1 MKKPV
6 NAQLKAV
13 VIGAGLAGEGHTV
26 ALQSAGVDVQ
36 AICSRTPKIVSEL
49 AGRLGVG
56 QASSDWRRSLED
68 VRPDIVAI
76 ATPAMAHV
84 EQITAALEL
93 GCHIYADKPLA
104 VTAREARQLCEL
116 ALRHGV
122 KTALATTW
130 MYDPG
135 VAYLSELVA
144 AGSIGRPLEVESRHL
159 LVWPYPVAVTWMNR
173 LREGGGLLNNRFPHQ
188 LAAAQRVVGGE
199 VLQAMGEAR
208 LYHSRLPNTGHL
220 HDYRQRRTLRPEEL
234 VDIPWEEVDGD
245 DACTVLLR
253 LGAPGA
259 DSRNTVFGHIHCSAV
274 IRPHQERT
282 LTIYGA
288 EGSLHYAGG
297 VHFGTRPKSAAQLY
311 ISRAALRSDEWVDE
325 PVPERIFQGL
335 PRIGNELQRDWA
347 ALAREFVAAIRG
359 EPHSPYPT
367 FRQGWINQEI
377 IEAVRGGSGWRDI
390 PHDLLEGAC
399 HA

>member
-1 MKKPV
+1 MG
-6 NAQLKAV
+6 AQLRAV

-26 ALQSAGVDVQ
+26 ALQYAGVDVQ
-36 AICSRTPKIVSEL
+36 AICSRTPEVVSEL
-49 AGRLGVG
+49 AARLGVG
-56 QASSDWRRSLED
+56 QASTDWRGTLED
-68 VRPDIVAI
+68 VRPDIVAV
-76 ATPAMAHV
+76 ATPAAAHV
-84 EQITAALEL
+84 EQITAVLQL

-104 VTAREARQLCEL
+104 VTASEARELYEL
-116 ALRHGV
+116 ALPRGV

-135 VAYLSELVA
+135 VTYLSELVA
-144 AGSIGRPLEVESRHL
+144 AGVVGRPLEVDSRHL
-159 LVWPYPVAVTWMNR
+159 LRWPHPVAVTWMNR
-173 LREGGGLLNNRFPHQ
+173 LGEGGGLLNNRFPHL
-188 LAAAQRVVGGE
+188 LAAAQRVVGGD

-208 LYHSRLPNTGHL
+208 LHRSRLPNVGHL
-220 HDYRQRRTLRPEEL
+220 HDYRQRRALRAEEL
-234 VDIPWEEVDGD
+234 VDVPWEEVDGD

-259 DSRNTVFGHIHCSAV
+259 DSRDAVIVHISCSAV
-274 IRPHQERT
+274 IRPREERT
-282 LTIYGA
+282 LTIYGD

-297 VHFGTRPKSAAQLY
+297 VHFGIRPDTAARPT
-311 ISRAALRSDEWVDE
+311 ISRTTLQSQEWMDE
-325 PVPERIFQGL
+325 PVPERVFQSL
-335 PRIGNELQRDWA
+335 PQIGDDLQRDWA

-390 PHDLLEGAC
+390 PHDLVKEAC
-399 HA
+399 NA